1 MWFKSATSSEKS
13 QASRWRN
20 AVSVLNGGLKVEG
33 DIISDGEIQVVGSLS
48 GNLTAYKLTLSE
60 GGSIN
65 GNVRAES
72 AVIHGQLAGRL
83 AAAKVVIG
91 RTAQVTA
98 DIIYVSMQIEPGAA
112 LEGYSRRVDQIET
125 AAAAMMSLPAPRP
138 LADEPAR
145 PAVVIKGD

>member
-1 MWFKSATSSEKS
+1 MWFKSAASDERA
-13 QASRWRN
+13 QASKWRS

-33 DIISDGEIQVVGSLS
+33 DIVSDGEVQVVGSIS

-72 AVIHGQLAGRL
+72 AVIHGQFAGRL

-112 LEGYSRRVDQIET
+112 LEGYSRRVDQIES
-125 AAAAMMSLPAPRP
+125 AAAAMMSLPPPRP
-138 LADEPAR
+138 SANEPAQS
-145 PAVVIKGD
+145 AMVIKGD